1 MHHPDHGK
9 GAGDS
14 LRSRASHAAKKR
26 YPAGK
31 AFGRI
36 AYFELQRGLKKT
48 QHKRGA
54 MVQGARA
61 RAHYKT
67 ALTRKRELTPAFAAS
82 AQLPVWQ
89 PLGPSSI
96 PHGQTYGK
104 GKGSKPAVSGRC
116 ASVIVDPGNPDR
128 ITLASAGGG
137 LWGSIDQGATW
148 RPLTDNQPTLSM
160 GALAAA
166 PNSPNIVYAG
176 TGEGNNWSPM
186 GMGLLRSADGGLT
199 WQHVPSAVLVGRA
212 IFDLAIDSSNTLHL
226 LVATTTGLFES
237 RDGGATCT
245 LRISGACWDVSIHPL
260 KSNQV
265 LAATETGLQRSSDGG
280 TTWHSV
286 PLAGVNANT
295 PTRARRLP
303 CAVKTRCRSTSLPRI
318 PTPSRTC
325 GAGVPQSAFVAEA
338 FPAAFADPNNLSQA
352 WYDWCLGVAPD
363 NSSILFWGAID
374 LYRGTRSASG
384 KWQWLDISSRPTGSS
399 IHPDQ
404 HHVAFD
410 PSDPQV
416 VYACCEGG
424 LFRSPDLGDSWVS
437 LNRGLAITEFEFLA
451 QLEADPAWIIG
462 GTQDNGTLG
471 HAGLQVWNQIALG
484 DGGACGT
491 DESNGL
497 CYHSYYGIGIERALV
512 SDPTFAWKDVS
523 PPAPDNYD
531 ALFYPPLAVDG
542 ARVAR
547 AGVTVFVSTDSG
559 ANWSQV
565 SLPPRDDGKAD
576 QCSALVFATSKRLFA
591 ATVSGRMFR
600 IERGNG
606 DWGSAAVTALA
617 APSAGFISDIVL
629 NGASL
634 WVSVSSFGA
643 GHVFRSNDMGA
654 NWSNRSGN
662 LPDIPVNALVIDPQD
677 AQRVFAATDHG
688 VYQTANGGKSWDSFS
703 NGLPNAVVGDLVMHE
718 SQRRCALA
726 RAAAGLGSRCV
737 TEGAARNQ
745 VRCA

>member
-14 LRSRASHAAKKR
+14 LRSKASHAAKKR
-26 YPAGK
+26 YPLGK

-36 AYFELQRGLKKT
+36 AYFELQRGLKQT
-48 QHKRGA
+48 QHKLGA
-54 MVQGARA
+54 LVQGARA
-61 RAHYKT
+61 RAHYKA

-82 AQLPVWQ
+82 AQLPAWQ

-148 RPLTDNQPTLSM
+148 RPLTDDQPTLSM

-186 GMGLLRSADGGLT
+186 GMGLLRSSDGGSS
-199 WQHVPSAVLVGRA
+199 WQHVPSATLTGRA
-212 IFDLAIDSSNTLHL
+212 IFDLAIDPGNPLHV

-237 RDGGATCT
+237 KDGGATCT
-245 LRISGACWDVSIHPL
+245 LRLSGSCWDVSIHPR

-265 LAATETGLQRSSDGG
+265 LAATVTGLQRSSDGG
-280 TTWHSV
+280 TTWHAV
-286 PLAGVNANT
+286 TLAGVNANT
-295 PTRARRLP
+295 RYARM
-303 CAVKTRCRSTSLPRI
+303 AVCHA
-318 PTPSRTC
+318 PSKPDVVYVAAADTNSVAHLWRR
-325 GAGVPQSAFVAEA
+325 GSAQSAYVAEA
-338 FPAAFADPNNLSQA
+338 FPEAFANANNLSQA

-363 NSSILFWGAID
+363 NPNFLFWGAID
-374 LYRGTRSASG
+374 LYRGTRSAAG
-384 KWQWLDISSRPTGSS
+384 KWQWLNISSRPTGSS

-410 PSDPQV
+410 ASDPKV
-416 VYACCEGG
+416 VYACCDGG
-424 LFRSPDLGDSWVS
+424 VFRSPDRGDSWVS

-471 HAGLQVWNQIALG
+471 NAGTQVWNQTALG

-497 CYHSYYGIGIERALV
+497 CYHSYYGIGIERAAV

-542 ARVAR
+542 ERVAR

-565 SLPPRDDGKAD
+565 SLPPRTDGKAD
-576 QCSALVFATSKRLFA
+576 QCSALVFATSRRLFA

-606 DWGSAAVTALA
+606 DWGSAVVTALA
-617 APSAGFISDIVL
+617 SPSAGFISDIVL

-643 GHVFRSNDMGA
+643 GHVFRSNDKGA
-654 NWSNRSGN
+654 SWLNRSGN
-662 LPDIPVNALVIDPQD
+662 LPDIAVNAIVIDPQD
-677 AQRVFAATDHG
+677 AQRIFAATDHG
-688 VYQTANGGKSWDSFS
+688 VYQTVNGGKSWICFS
-703 NGLPNAVVGDLVMHE
+703 NGLPNVIVGDLVMHE
-718 SQRRCALA
+718 SKRLL
-726 RAAAGLGSRCV
+726 RAGTRSRGAWQV
-737 TEGAARNQ
+737 TI
-745 VRCA
+745 

>member
-1 MHHPDHGK
+1 MRHPDHGK

-36 AYFELQRGLKKT
+36 AYFELQRGLKQT

-54 MVQGARA
+54 IVQGARA
-61 RAHYKT
+61 RAHYKV
-67 ALTRKRELTPAFAAS
+67 ALTRKRELTPAFAES
-82 AQLPVWQ
+82 ARLPVWQ
-89 PLGPSSI
+89 ALGPSSI

-176 TGEGNNWSPM
+176 TGEGNNWSPF

-199 WQHVPSAVLVGRA
+199 WQHVPSATLTGRA
-212 IFDLAIDSSNTLHL
+212 IFDLAIDPDNPLHV
-226 LVATTTGLFES
+226 LVATTAGLFES

-245 LRISGACWDVSIHPL
+245 LRLGDACWDVSFHPQ

-280 TTWHSV
+280 ATWHSV
-286 PLAGVNANT
+286 TLAGVNANT
-295 PTRARRLP
+295 RYARM
-303 CAVKTRCRSTSLPRI
+303 AVCHA
-318 PTPSRTC
+318 PSKPDVVYVAAADTNSVAHLWRR
-325 GAGVPQSAFVAEA
+325 GSAQSAFAAEA
-338 FPAAFADPNNLSQA
+338 FPAAFADANNLSQA

-363 NSSILFWGAID
+363 NSNILFWGAID
-374 LYRGTRSASG
+374 LYRGTRSPSG

-410 PSDPQV
+410 PGDPKV
-416 VYACCEGG
+416 VYACCDGG
-424 LFRSPDLGDSWVS
+424 LFRSPDRGDSWVS
-437 LNRGLAITEFEFLA
+437 LNRGLAITEFEFLT

-471 HAGLQVWNQIALG
+471 HAGLQVWNQSALG

-497 CYHSYYGIGIERALV
+497 CYHSYYGIGIERAAV
-512 SDPTFAWKDVS
+512 SDATFAWEDVS
-523 PPAPDNYD
+523 PPAPDGYD

-559 ANWSQV
+559 AHWSQV

-576 QCSALVFATSKRLFA
+576 QCSALVFATSRRLIA
-591 ATVSGRMFR
+591 GTVSGRMFR

-606 DWGSAAVTALA
+606 GWGSADVTELA

-629 NGASL
+629 SGPSL
-634 WVSVSSFGA
+634 WVSVSTFGA
-643 GHVFRSNDMGA
+643 GHLFRSNDMGA
-654 NWSNRSGN
+654 SWLNRSGN
-662 LPDIPVNALVIDPQD
+662 LPDIAVNAIVIDPQD
-677 AQRVFAATDHG
+677 AQRLFAATDHG
-688 VYQTANGGKSWDSFS
+688 VYQTANGGKSWTSFS
-703 NGLPNAVVGDLVMHE
+703 NGLPNVIVGDLVMHE
-718 SQRRCALA
+718 SQRLL
-726 RAAAGLGSRCV
+726 RAGTRSR
-737 TEGAARNQ
+737 GAWQ
-745 VRCA
+745 VAI

>member
-1 MHHPDHGK
+1 MRHPDHGK

-14 LRSRASHAAKKR
+14 LRSKASHAAKKR

-31 AFGRI
+31 AFGRL
-36 AYFELQRGLKKT
+36 AYFELQRGLKQT

-54 MVQGARA
+54 IVQSARA
-61 RAHYKT
+61 RAHYKI
-67 ALTRKRELTPAFAAS
+67 ALARKRELTPAFAAS

-89 PLGPSSI
+89 PMGPSTI

-176 TGEGNNWSPM
+176 TGEGNNWSPL

-199 WQHVPSAVLVGRA
+199 WQHVPSATLTGRA
-212 IFDLAIDSSNTLHL
+212 IFDLAIDPGDPLHVL
-226 LVATTTGLFES
+226 IATTAGLFES

-245 LRISGACWDVSIHPL
+245 LRVSDTCWDVSFHPQ

-280 TTWHSV
+280 TTWHAV
-286 PLAGVNANT
+286 ALAGVNANT
-295 PTRARRLP
+295 RYARM
-303 CAVKTRCRSTSLPRI
+303 AVCHA
-318 PTPSRTC
+318 PSKPDIVYVAAADTNSVAHLWRR
-325 GAGVPQSAFVAEA
+325 GAAQSAFTAES
-338 FPAAFADPNNLSQA
+338 FPDAFADTSNLAQA

-363 NSSILFWGAID
+363 NSSIVFWGAID

-410 PSDPQV
+410 PSDPKV
-416 VYACCEGG
+416 VYACCDGG
-424 LFRSPDLGDSWVS
+424 LFRSPDRGDSWVS
-437 LNRGLAITEFEFLA
+437 LNRGLAITEFEFLM
-451 QLEADPAWIIG
+451 QLEADPTWIIG

-471 HAGLQVWNQIALG
+471 RAGLQVWNQIALG
-484 DGGACGT
+484 DGGTCGT

-497 CYHSYYGIGIERALV
+497 CYHSYYGIGIERAAV
-512 SDPTFAWKDVS
+512 SDPTTWKDVS

-531 ALFYPPLAVDG
+531 ALFYPPMAVDG
-542 ARVAR
+542 VRVAR

-559 ANWSQV
+559 ASWSQL
-565 SLPPRDDGKAD
+565 SLPPRANGKAD
-576 QCSALVFATSKRLFA
+576 QCSALVFATSRRLFA
-591 ATVSGRMFR
+591 GTVSGRMFR

-606 DWGSAAVTALA
+606 DWGSAEVTELA
-617 APSAGFISDIVL
+617 APTAGYISDIVL
-629 NGASL
+629 SGASL
-634 WVSVSSFGA
+634 WVSVSTFGA

-654 NWSNRSGN
+654 RWVNRSGN
-662 LPDIPVNALVIDPQD
+662 LPDLAVNAIAIDPQD
-677 AQRVFAATDHG
+677 GRRLFAATDHG
-688 VYQTANGGKSWDSFS
+688 VYQTVNSGKSWTSFS
-703 NGLPNAVVGDLVMHE
+703 NGLPNVIVGDLLMHE
-718 SQRRCALA
+718 SQRLL
-726 RAAAGLGSRCV
+726 RAGTRSR
-737 TEGAARNQ
+737 GAWEVA
-745 VRCA
+745 V